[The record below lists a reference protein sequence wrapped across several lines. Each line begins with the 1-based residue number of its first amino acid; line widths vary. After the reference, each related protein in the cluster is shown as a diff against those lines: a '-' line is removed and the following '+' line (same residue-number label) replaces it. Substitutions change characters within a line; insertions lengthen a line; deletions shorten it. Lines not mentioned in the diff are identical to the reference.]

1 MNHIEMNGLFIA
13 DTGFSVEKREES
25 FSKSK
30 DAEVYK
36 KDVEYLMKDRH
47 FKSFINLLDF
57 NLVFVI
63 PQVEKARNECQSI
76 ISLIEEKLD

>member
-1 MNHIEMNGLFIA
+1 MNGLFIA

-30 DAEVYK
+30 DVEVYK

-47 FKSFINLLDF
+47 FKSFLNLLDF
-57 NLVFVI
+57 NLIFVI
-63 PQVEKARNECQSI
+63 PQIEKAKKRMSI
-76 ISLIEEKLD
+76 YNFFD